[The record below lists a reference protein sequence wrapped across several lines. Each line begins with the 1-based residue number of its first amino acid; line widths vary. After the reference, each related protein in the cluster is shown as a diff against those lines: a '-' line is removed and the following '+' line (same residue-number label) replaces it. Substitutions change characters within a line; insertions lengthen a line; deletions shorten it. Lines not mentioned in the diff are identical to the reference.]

1 MTDWL
6 EIILLGVVEGL
17 TEFLPI
23 SSTAHLLLVA
33 RVLGFEDST
42 GGTFV
47 IFIQFGAV
55 IAVVDFYA
63 RDLLTQARL
72 AACEPAIQRFW
83 LGILVAFLPAAL
95 AGVLL
100 QTWIKT
106 VLFDS
111 PTVIAWALIIGGIVL
126 LLAELLPQRPTIA
139 SNIPFLTLRQALT
152 VGMVQVLALISGV
165 SRSGAS
171 IVGDMLTGMD
181 RPTATRFSFYLAIP
195 TLGAATVVDL
205 FANLGR
211 LTLTDVGQLLLE
223 TLIAFVV
230 AWLSIGWLLRYVARN
245 SFVVFGIYRMLAGA
259 VILVLLGLRQL

>member
-23 SSTAHLLLVA
+23 SSTAHLLLAA

-55 IAVVDFYA
+55 IAVLGFYA
-63 RDLLTQARL
+63 RELLTQARL
-72 AACEPAIQRFW
+72 ASREPAIQRFW
-83 LGILVAFLPAAL
+83 LAILVAFLPAAL

-100 QTWIKT
+100 RTWIKT

-126 LLAELLPQRPTIA
+126 LLAERLPQRPTIE
-139 SNIPFLTLRQALT
+139 SNIPLVTLRQALK
-152 VGMVQVLALISGV
+152 VGIVQVLALIPGV

-171 IVGDMLTGMD
+171 IVGGMLTGMD
-181 RPTATRFSFYLAIP
+181 RATATRFSFYLAIP
-195 TLGAATVVDL
+195 TLGAATIVDL
-205 FANLGR
+205 FANLDR
-211 LTLTDVGQLLLE
+211 LTLTDVGELLLG
-223 TLIAFVV
+223 TLVAFVV
-230 AWLSIGWLLRYVARN
+230 AWLSIGWLLRYVAHN
-245 SFVVFGIYRMLAGA
+245 SFVIFGIYRILAGA
-259 VILVLLGLRQL
+259 TILVLLAVGRL